1 MRGIRVIVFTFV
13 VLAFDCEG
21 AVRSGLDN
29 VGYYQ
34 HLFRGKRVGIVT
46 NHTAYDSSERHIVD
60 VFAQMTGVR
69 VTALFGP
76 EHGIYGLADAG
87 EKVTDG
93 KDDRLGIDVYSLYGK
108 TRKPAAKMLSKVDVL
123 VFDIQDIGARF

>member
-1 MRGIRVIVFTFV
+1 MTQNRTIRHIRVIILV
-13 VLAFDCEG
+13 AFLLSAFGCEG

-29 VGYYQ
+29 VRSYQ

-46 NHTAYDSSERHIVD
+46 NHTAHDSSGRHIVD
-60 VFAQMTGVR
+60 VFAGMAGVK
-69 VTALFGP
+69 VTVLFGP

-93 KDDRLGIDVYSLYGK
+93 KDDRLGVDVYSLYG
-108 TRKPAAKMLSKVDVL
+108 
-123 VFDIQDIGARF
+123 